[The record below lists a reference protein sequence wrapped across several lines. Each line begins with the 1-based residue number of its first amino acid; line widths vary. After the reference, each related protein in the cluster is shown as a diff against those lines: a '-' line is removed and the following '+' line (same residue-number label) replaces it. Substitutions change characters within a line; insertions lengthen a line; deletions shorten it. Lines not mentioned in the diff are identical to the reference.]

1 MCIVAA
7 WDEQIINILL
17 VQREILGILRRF
29 VNTGGI
35 AGLAVIKKGDSQP
48 DATWLP
54 SAISKEPT
62 FLAYSITKTV
72 IAVLFVQ
79 FTEEGRLDLEDP
91 LARWFPDVP
100 QSQQISLRQLLSH
113 TAGVPDYGPLP
124 QYHEAVRRSPSKPW
138 SFERF
143 AAETFD
149 KGLSFAPGSGWAY
162 SNPGYMLLK
171 SIAQKVTATPLSRLV
186 SERIVRPLE
195 LRTMFVPESIED
207 LSSLA
212 PARSRALSVD
222 GTVRDMREH
231 YHPGWVSHGVVASTP
246 SDMTR
251 FLDGLFH
258 HRLISKQ
265 SLDQMIAL
273 VPVPVTRS
281 PEDRIGKPGYGLGLM
296 GDPESPWGP
305 VWGHNGGGPGYS
317 ASAFFV
323 PQLGDVSACAM
334 VAAEDEEFDAKDIV
348 YEVLDLL
355 AGTA

>member
-1 MCIVAA
+1 MQEMF
-7 WDEQIINILL
+7 D
-17 VQREILGILRRF
+17 ILRRF
-29 VNTGGI
+29 VKTSGI
-35 AGLAVIKKGDSQP
+35 AGLAVIKNGSAQP
-48 DATWLP
+48 DAIWLP
-54 SAISKEPT
+54 SALSKEPT

-72 IAVLFVQ
+72 IAVLFIQ
-79 FTEEGRLDLEDP
+79 FTEEGRLDLDDP

-113 TAGVPDYGPLP
+113 TAGVPDYGALP

-138 SFERF
+138 SFETF

-149 KGLSFAPGSGWAY
+149 KGLWFAPGNGWAY

-171 SIAQKVTATPLSRLV
+171 SIAQKVTATSLSRLV
-186 SERIVRPLE
+186 SERIAGPLE

-212 PARSRALSVD
+212 PGRSRALSLD
-222 GTVRDMREH
+222 GTVRDVREH
-231 YHPGWVSHGVVASTP
+231 YHPSWVPHGVVASTP

-265 SLDQMIAL
+265 SLDQMISL
-273 VPVPVTRS
+273 LPVPVTRS

-305 VWGHNGGGPGYS
+305 VWGHNGGGPGYT

-323 PQLGDVSACAM
+323 PQLGDVSVCAM
-334 VAAEDEEFDAKDIV
+334 VAAEDEESDAKDLV
-348 YEVLDLL
+348 FEVLDVL
-355 AGTA
+355 AGTAKA

>member
-1 MCIVAA
+1 VAA

-48 DATWLP
+48 DAIWLP

-62 FLAYSITKTV
+62 CLAYSITKTV
-72 IAVLFVQ
+72 IAALFLQ
-79 FTEEGRLDLEDP
+79 FTEEGRLDLDDP

-222 GTVRDMREH
+222 GSVRDVREH